1 MTHLPSKPTGKTAT
15 GLSKE
20 TDAFLA
26 KLMKQNG
33 MSQRKQKEMIEQIQ
47 MQGALPKPEKPKPY
61 KYNMKPKP
69 ERKVYTMARVGQR
82 PLMKQEEQIIEDTNF
97 YEPEQAPSV
106 PLGPSNEER
115 KNQLVTKMWGID
127 EEAERKKAEEARAA
141 MADLPEFT
149 VEDQIIEEI
158 RGRTE
163 FLEEMHELGVHD
175 HDGET
180 LRQIDQRM
188 DELKMRRKKK
198 ESESS

>member
-1 MTHLPSKPTGKTAT
+1 MTHLPAKGIGKTAT

-33 MSQRKQKEMIEQIQ
+33 MSQRKQKEMCEQIQ
-47 MQGALPKPEKPKPY
+47 LQGALPKPEKPKPY

-69 ERKVYTMARVGQR
+69 EQKVFTRARVGQR
-82 PLMKQEEQIIEDTNF
+82 PLVKQEEQIIEETNF
-97 YEPEQAPSV
+97 YEPQQAPSQ

-115 KNQLVTKMWGID
+115 KNHLVTKMWGVD
-127 EEAERKKAEEARAA
+127 EEAERRKQEEQRAA
-141 MADLPEFT
+141 YADMPAYT
-149 VEDQIIEEI
+149 MEDQIIDEI
-158 RGRTE
+158 KGRTD

-175 HDGET
+175 HDNET

-188 DELKMRRKKK
+188 DELKVMRKKK
-198 ESESS
+198 DQSSS